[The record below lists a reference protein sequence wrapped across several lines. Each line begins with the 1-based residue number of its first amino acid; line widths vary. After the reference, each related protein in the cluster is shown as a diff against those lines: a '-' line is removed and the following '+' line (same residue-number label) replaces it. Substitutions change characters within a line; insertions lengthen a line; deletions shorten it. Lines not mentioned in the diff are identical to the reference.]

1 MVLVGREIGMGD
13 VPKAS
18 MASGMVLKAGFLE
31 VEEVPF
37 GCCSE
42 GAIAAVVQIQIAR
55 TNATKQAGRM

>member
-1 MVLVGREIGMGD
+1 MGD

-18 MASGMVLKAGFLE
+18 MASGMVLKTGFLQ